1 MIQAVIVTA
10 TLASSMLACEAQPA
24 EGANPQPPPPAAP
37 TAPSEILKPA
47 LENIQQTINGLRLD
61 KWKRGSIRDEAD
73 ANLDTI
79 QRDLKQTLPPLLE
92 TADGAPG
99 TISKVLPVTRNTD
112 AVYDVP
118 VHVVEAARVV
128 APGDQVGA
136 LTQSLTR
143 FEKAR
148 VALDEQLQQTATAQE
163 KQIADLRG
171 TVQAQAEKLHAAATP
186 PPAPAC
192 PAPAPAKKKKKPAAA
207 TAPKPAT
214 NPTTT
219 TTPSTPATK
228 PQ

>member
-1 MIQAVIVTA
+1 MIQAVIVMA
-10 TLASSMLACEAQPA
+10 ALASSLLACKAQPP
-24 EGANPQPPPPAAP
+24 EGVQPQPPPATP
-37 TAPSEILKPA
+37 TAPSELLKPA
-47 LENIQQTINGLRLD
+47 LEDVQETLNGLRLD

-73 ANLDTI
+73 SNIDTI
-79 QRDLKQTLPPLLE
+79 QRDLKETLPSLL
-92 TADGAPG
+92 TAADSAPG

-112 AVYDVP
+112 AIYDVL

-128 APGDQVGA
+128 APGDQVG
-136 LTQSLTR
+136 LLQQSMNR

-148 VALDEQLQQTATAQE
+148 VALDEQLQQTAAAQE
-163 KQIADLRG
+163 KQIVDLRS

-207 TAPKPAT
+207 TEPKPAT
-214 NPTTT
+214 NSTTT
-219 TTPSTPATK
+219 TAPATQTK